1 MSQAELIEKEKA
13 RGDICNM
20 GFPDGSAG
28 TESACSA
35 TAPRDVGPSL
45 SPEDALEEDM
55 ATHSC
60 ILAW

>member
-1 MSQAELIEKEKA
+1 
-13 RGDICNM
+13 M